1 MRRLMALFIGIVIG
15 GGGVYFAYQYHVV
28 RTDDEWLFIPKTERD
43 LANTY
48 IDIRRWSVNDWAGQP
63 ELARALVKEGR
74 SDLIVQPQA
83 GNLFDELLRP
93 FRSRSVPDP
102 AAERR

>member
-1 MRRLMALFIGIVIG
+1 MRRLMALLIGIVIG
-15 GGGVYFAYQYHVV
+15 GGCVYFAYQYHVV
-28 RTDDEWLFIPKTERD
+28 RTDDEWLFIPKTQRD

-63 ELARALVKEGR
+63 ELARALMKEGR

-93 FRSRSVPDP
+93 FRSGRIPEYSP
-102 AAERR
+102 ERR